1 MTTMHRSRRTPARIA
16 KHGTPAGI
24 RRAVRR
30 EARGPEASGGP
41 EHRSDERILAEL
53 LARRSECCRAA
64 DEDADERHDERVGEV
79 DRRICRRFERRV
91 AVFVLDMAGFTR
103 ITVARGILH
112 YLMMIHRMREL
123 CTPLVRRHRGV
134 VVKTDADNLF
144 AHFPTVR
151 CAVDASLDI
160 LDRLGEANLDTDD
173 ESDVHVSVGIGWGP
187 TLVLDRD
194 LWGSEFNLAA
204 KLGEDIAGANEI
216 WLTGAARRALP
227 PGRTHR
233 FRRRALTLSG
243 MPYTAWLL
251 RPHAPR

>member
-1 MTTMHRSRRTPARIA
+1 MTSPHRPSRPSTVRSVVRRTTKNEERRTSPALPAPSDAAALEALLAERSR
-16 KHGTPAGI
+16 
-24 RRAVRR
+24 
-30 EARGPEASGGP
+30 
-41 EHRSDERILAEL
+41 
-53 LARRSECCRAA
+53 CCRAT
-64 DEDADERHDERVGEV
+64 DDDADERSDARVAAL
-79 DRRICRRFERRV
+79 DRRICRKFERQV
-91 AVFVLDMAGFTR
+91 AIFVLDMAGFTR

-123 CTPLVRRHRGV
+123 CVPVVRRHRGV
-134 VVKTDADNLF
+134 VVRTEADNLF
-144 AHFPTVR
+144 ARFPTVSH
-151 CAVDASLDI
+151 AVDTSLDI
-160 LDRLGEANLDTDD
+160 LDRLGEANLETDD

-216 WLTGAARRALP
+216 WLTGAARRALSDA
-227 PGRTHR
+227 PGRAALR

-251 RPHAPR
+251 RPHARG